1 MSDQT
6 FRMFGKEV
14 AGTWFDA
21 DTANIEAIGI
31 PAAGKGRVG
40 VAGGFWFGV
49 SVARAGAL

>member
-1 MSDQT
+1 
-6 FRMFGKEV
+6 MFGEEI
-14 AGTWFDA
+14 AGARFDA

-49 SVARAGAL
+49 GVAGAGAL